1 MLRLAW
7 EFFKTGLFA
16 VGGGMAT
23 IPFLQDMAR
32 NYGWFTEADLLDMI
46 AVSESTPG
54 AIGINIATFAGF
66 KSYGIAG
73 AIVATLSLII
83 APIIIVLIISRM
95 MLKFK
100 NSKTVSDMFYTIRP
114 STAGLILGAMSSV
127 MLYTLFNVD
136 LFKSTGNIL
145 DLFRLIPLVLFAIF
159 LFVLIKFKKV
169 HPLAII
175 GISAVLGVVFAL

>member
-1 MLRLAW
+1 MLRLMW

-32 NYGWFTEADLLDMI
+32 NYGWFNESDVLDMI

-54 AIGINIATFAGF
+54 AIGINIASFAGY
-66 KSYGIAG
+66 KSYGVAG
-73 AIVATLSLII
+73 AIIASLSII
-83 APIIIVLIISRM
+83 TAPIIIALIISRM
-95 MLKFK
+95 MEKFQ
-100 NSKTVSDMFYTIRP
+100 NSKTVSHMFYTIRP

-127 MLYTLFNVD
+127 MVYTLFNVD

-145 DLFRLIPLVLFAIF
+145 DLFRIVPIILFASF
-159 LFVLIKFKKV
+159 LFILIKFKKI
-169 HPLAII
+169 HPLII
-175 GISAVLGVVFAL
+175 IVISAATGVVFAL

>member
-1 MLRLAW
+1 MLRLMW

-32 NYGWFTEADLLDMI
+32 NYGWFSESDVLDMI

-54 AIGINIATFAGF
+54 AIGINIASFAGY
-66 KSYGIAG
+66 KSYGVAG
-73 AIVATLSLII
+73 AIIASLSII
-83 APIIIVLIISRM
+83 TAPIIIVLIISRM
-95 MLKFK
+95 MEKFQ
-100 NSKTVSDMFYTIRP
+100 NSKTVSHMFYTIRP

-127 MLYTLFNVD
+127 MVYTLFNVD

-145 DLFRLIPLVLFAIF
+145 DLFRIVPIILFASF
-159 LFVLIKFKKV
+159 LFILIKFKKI
-169 HPLAII
+169 HPLII
-175 GISAVLGVVFAL
+175 IVISAATGVVFAL